1 MVARRHLAA
10 RHLLAGLSAIAI
22 SAVLNPQANAAV
34 IIVFGQTGTT
44 NTMTATNNGGTPN
57 ATTTLSITGAPVLI
71 SAIDAG
77 SGLTPPISAFLNFT
91 ATNTGIATNS
101 GGSFSQAFSDT
112 FTITSGS
119 GGTGTNYLSGTVVD
133 LLTGTVGGS
142 ALGFTVT
149 TPPSTNVTF
158 TSSVIPA
165 ADLGL
170 QRAFSLSFTNLSAP
184 IAITNNSLGSTTAS
198 TSGNASAEITTSS
211 TTSVPEPTSL
221 ALLGSALIG
230 LGLSR
235 RRRKAA

>member
-22 SAVLNPQANAAV
+22 SAVLNPQANANV
-34 IIVFGQTGTT
+34 IIVFGQNGTA
-44 NTMTATNNGGTPN
+44 NTMTATNNGGSPN
-57 ATTTLSITGAPVLI
+57 ATTTLSITNASVEI
-71 SAIDAG
+71 TAIDPA
-77 SGLTPPISAFLNFT
+77 SGVATPVAAFLNFT
-91 ATNTGIATNS
+91 ATNTGIATNTS
-101 GGSFSQAFSDT
+101 GSFDQPFSDT
-112 FTITSGS
+112 FTITSATN
-119 GGTGTNYLSGTVVD
+119 GGGTNYLSGTVVD
-133 LLTGTVGGS
+133 LLSGTIGGS

-184 IAITNNSLGSTTAS
+184 IAISNNSLGSTTAS
-198 TSGNASAEITTSS
+198 TSGNASANIVT

-230 LGLSR
+230 FGLSR